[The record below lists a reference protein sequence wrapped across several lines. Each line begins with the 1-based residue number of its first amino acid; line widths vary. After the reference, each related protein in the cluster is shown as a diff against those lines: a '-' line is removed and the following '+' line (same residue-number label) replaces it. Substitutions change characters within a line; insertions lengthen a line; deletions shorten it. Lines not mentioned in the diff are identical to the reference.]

1 MLTLNKTLSTWH
13 SMLVAA
19 QCLGVVDVEE
29 DAEES
34 DWELVPARPGTWEE
48 DYQKITICSEINFWG
63 SHRGV

>member
-1 MLTLNKTLSTWH
+1 
-13 SMLVAA
+13 MLVAA